1 METDTGPRERPATA
15 RFVPALGFRS
25 GRRDCVA
32 EHGGFELAMSFQ
44 EMSFEMSDE
53 FPVIPRNLG
62 TRDFSRASCEKAP
75 HSLLRRLR
83 GRHIGRTG
91 LGQQFLDICKHETY
105 LKRVR

>member
-1 METDTGPRERPATA
+1 METDTGPREWRGTA
-15 RFVPALGFRS
+15 RFVRPPGIQS
-25 GRRDCVA
+25 GRPDWVA
-32 EHGGFELAMSFQ
+32 GHGGFELAMSFQ
-44 EMSFEMSDE
+44 KMSFEMSDE

-105 LKRVR
+105 LKR